1 MQVKKDKEERFQL
14 PESNSDSK
22 QSKQHDDQLNKQMLL
37 NCLRDIKRGQ
47 EAVMTI
53 LEFLLKRD
61 GLLIDDCTSTSEG
74 SRSPDTARADLLLA
88 HIHDRVPDIQL
99 PPEPSSNSLILLNS
113 PPLAPLAPE
122 DSTVSPT
129 RKPSENGPKR
139 NSKQSLLWKPTL
151 NLKAEEVKQGE
162 VKQGESSH
170 GTLSSSRT
178 TWGNSKSGSTLDNR
192 PRLDS
197 ITESSRESTQPGRI
211 HPRGERLR
219 TQWVDQHD
227 KPSELN
233 VGERRFKA
241 REDSRIN

>member
-88 HIHDRVPDIQL
+88 HIHDRVPDIKL
-99 PPEPSSNSLILLNS
+99 PPETSSNSLILLNS
-113 PPLAPLAPE
+113 PTLDPLAPE
-122 DSTVSPT
+122 ESTVSPT
-129 RKPSENGPKR
+129 RKPSGNRPKR

-151 NLKAEEVKQGE
+151 NPRAEV

-170 GTLSSSRT
+170 GTLSISRT
-178 TWGNSKSGSTLDNR
+178 TWRNSKCGSTLDNR
-192 PRLDS
+192 QRLDS

>member
-99 PPEPSSNSLILLNS
+99 PPEPSSNSLIPFNS
-113 PPLAPLAPE
+113 QTLDPLAPE
-122 DSTVSPT
+122 VLTMLPT
-129 RKPSENGPKR
+129 RKSSGNGLKR

-151 NLKAEEVKQGE
+151 NLRAEV